1 MIRFVLLSVYTIY
14 GAIFYLISRN
24 GEKEK
29 TNRLLD
35 VLHKTQRTN
44 TNI

>member
-1 MIRFVLLSVYTIY
+1 MIGFVLLSVYTIY

-29 TNRLLD
+29 QTD
-35 VLHKTQRTN
+35 C
-44 TNI
+44 